1 MKVEYELHRALALRD
16 RGDCS
21 GALRAIDEI
30 LGGSP
35 ENLDALRI
43 RGGLLVTLER
53 HAEASENQ
61 ARLESLAAPSILGL
75 LRQGHTLQA
84 LQQICERGPD
94 HPLALEAMEQMELAL
109 DEDGL
114 DDPETINPPKSNA
127 ERLIQILRR
136 LQQRSPHDLELT
148 MLVGDLYFALH
159 LDEQSELEYR
169 QVLRHDLHHAP
180 ALMALVKVCQRRGQI
195 RDASLAYKKLLELD
209 PSYPGLHEQPAP
221 ISRPVGYPQ
230 SARPRLMEFDDLNH
244 IDDAS
249 LLKVLRLVDGR
260 DIALALKGTNSE
272 LAERVHRCL
281 PYRISETVIH
291 EGQIL
296 GQVTWDELIKAQQ
309 QIRKIMRGLV
319 SLGKITLPPT

>member
-1 MKVEYELHRALALRD
+1 MDVENQLHRALALRD
-16 RGDCS
+16 RGDSS

-30 LGGSP
+30 LADCP

-94 HPLALEAMEQMELAL
+94 HPLAQEAIKHLERAL

-114 DDPETINPPKSNA
+114 DDPGTINPPKSNP

-136 LQQRSPHDLELT
+136 LQQRSPHDLELR
-148 MLVGDLYFALH
+148 MLLGDLYFSLH
-159 LDEQSELEYR
+159 LDKQSELEYR
-169 QVLRHDLHHAP
+169 LVLRHDLHHRP
-180 ALMALVKVCQRRGQI
+180 ALIALVKVCQRMGQI

-209 PSYPGLHEQPAP
+209 PSYPGLPE
-221 ISRPVGYPQ
+221 RPVGYPQ
-230 SARPRLMEFDDLNH
+230 SARPRLMEFEDLNH
-244 IDDAS
+244 IDDDS
-249 LLKVLRLVDGR
+249 LLKVLRLVDAR
-260 DIALALKGTNSE
+260 DIALALKGANSD
-272 LAERVHRCL
+272 LAERVHLCL
-281 PYRISETVIH
+281 PFEIFQTVIY
-291 EGQIL
+291 EGQAL
-296 GQVTWDELIKAQQ
+296 GQVTWDELTGAQQ